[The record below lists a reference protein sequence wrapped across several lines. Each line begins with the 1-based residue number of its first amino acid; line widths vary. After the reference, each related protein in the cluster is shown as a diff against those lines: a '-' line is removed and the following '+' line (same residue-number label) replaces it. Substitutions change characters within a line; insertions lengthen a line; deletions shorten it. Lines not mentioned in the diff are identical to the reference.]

1 MTQHLSEISKA
12 DSSEI
17 GKADWTYYANDATLA
32 SMFTEIWGN
41 CSEPKKTALRRLEKC
56 SAGKFGREGS
66 RLAKIK
72 WFSQQL
78 YARRIDKYSK
88 GEFTFEQFSL
98 TSAEEMDALRK
109 IIAKSIDSADPKS
122 LQNVQNSLLFDCG
135 TRGALEIR
143 LLKTFCRQHTRLSYA
158 DKNYEEEIEDLESA
172 LKFGI
177 KASEWNKREFLSA
190 FTAENI
196 AILGF
201 FPLLRSMLARFSDHL
216 VFFTDKNKG
225 SDKYAFYVRNEKNVW
240 TPMQCLYDLCEGINE
255 MLSGLAKD
263 FRDLLRERVDFTC
276 VQVPRFDED
285 FDAWFSRLFEN
296 QTYSSREFVNLFEA
310 IWLFTE
316 CKEKTLE
323 LQAFQFIRK
332 EAAMLLEANSA
343 DTEYVIS
350 GTALPPATPSQVVN
364 DTEVIP
370 LALGEEA
377 FRCVFHPNSA
387 YDELKRAALLFARR
401 WRKFEKEQKIRKTVV
416 RIKRWD

>member
-1 MTQHLSEISKA
+1 EIGKA

-32 SMFTEIWGN
+32 SAFSDMWGQFPD
-41 CSEPKKTALRRLEKC
+41 PKKPALRRLEKC
-56 SAGKFGREGS
+56 SS
-66 RLAKIK
+66 QLAKIK

-78 YARRIDKYSK
+78 YARRIEKFSK

-98 TSAEEMDALRK
+98 TSSEEMDALRK
-109 IIAKSIDSADPKS
+109 IIASADPDS
-122 LQNVQNSLLFDCG
+122 GQNAQNKLLFDCG

-143 LLKTFCRQHTRLSYA
+143 LLKTFCRQHTHLSYA

-177 KASEWNKREFLSA
+177 KATTWNKRDFLAA
-190 FTAENI
+190 FTTENI
-196 AILGF
+196 AIFGF
-201 FPLLRSMLARFSDHL
+201 FPLMRSMLARFSDHL
-216 VFFTDKNKG
+216 VFFTDKNNG
-225 SDKYAFYVRNEKNVW
+225 SEKYAFYVRNEKNVW

-285 FDAWFSRLFEN
+285 FDLWFSRLFEN

-332 EAAMLLEANSA
+332 EAAMLLAADSA
-343 DTEYVIS
+343 DTEHVIS
-350 GTALPPATPSQVVN
+350 GTALPPPKAGHIMN
-364 DTEVIP
+364 EAEVIP

-377 FRCVFHPNSA
+377 FRRVFHPNSA
-387 YDELKRAALLFARR
+387 YQELKRSALLFARR

-416 RIKRWD
+416 SIKRWD